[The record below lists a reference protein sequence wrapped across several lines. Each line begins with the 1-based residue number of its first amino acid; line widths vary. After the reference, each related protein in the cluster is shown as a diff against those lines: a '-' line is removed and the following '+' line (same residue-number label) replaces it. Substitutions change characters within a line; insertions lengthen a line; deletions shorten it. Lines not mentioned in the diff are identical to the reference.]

1 MCNQAVSLAAVEI
14 ERAGIPT
21 VTLALLRMVVEK
33 VRPPR
38 ALWVPYPHGFALG
51 RANDPALQGR
61 VLDAALALLEEV
73 GPAPVLR
80 DFAE

>member
-1 MCNQAVSLAAVEI
+1 MCNQAVSLAAAEI

-21 VTLALLRMVVEK
+21 VTLALLRMVVER

-38 ALWVPYPHGFALG
+38 ALWVPYSHGFALG
-51 RANDPALQGR
+51 RANDPVLQNR
-61 VLDAALALLEEV
+61 VLDAAFALFETP

-80 DFAE
+80 DFPG